1 MGRRV
6 REAKD
11 QIRVYAP
18 FEGFYARVS
27 TSLRRDENS
36 SLKFSRE
43 RERERERASMR
54 EQYVADRC
62 EGQG

>member
-36 SLKFSRE
+36 SLKFSRKFAGNLE
-43 RERERERASMR
+43 KE
-54 EQYVADRC
+54 VP
-62 EGQG
+62 